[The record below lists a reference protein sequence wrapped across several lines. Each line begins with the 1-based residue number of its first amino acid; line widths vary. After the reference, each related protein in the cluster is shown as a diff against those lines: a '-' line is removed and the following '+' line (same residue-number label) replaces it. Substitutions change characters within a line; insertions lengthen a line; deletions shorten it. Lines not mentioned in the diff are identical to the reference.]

1 MMKERLKKCAILFI
15 GILVFVSCTGLLL
28 PEQMAELTSS
38 KDVVSERVLVPGGQS
53 VGLQMNV
60 KGALIVGVENDSG
73 PQIGDMIVAVNGQ
86 KVDGPDDVNK
96 VVSGS
101 GDSVELTVVR
111 NQKSLNYTVDPY
123 YDKESGEY
131 KLGLWI
137 KEKIAGIG
145 TLTFYDPK
153 TNKFASLGHGIYE
166 SETGALLKAKSG
178 TLLNTRVDQIKAGEK
193 GEPGELGGVIYDFQN
208 PLGTIEKNTEFG
220 IYGEADDAQDFALSK
235 PLIMAARSE
244 VEKGDAYILTT
255 IDGTKVEKFH
265 IEITKV
271 RHQGHAAGKGLE
283 FEVIDE
289 DLLKRC
295 GGIVQGM
302 SGSPII
308 QNNRLVG
315 AVTHVFINN
324 PKKGY
329 GIFAEFMVEEC
340 EK

>member
-1 MMKERLKKCAILFI
+1 MKVRLKRCTFLFL
-15 GILVFVSCTGLLL
+15 GMVAFVACSGLLF
-28 PEQMAELTSS
+28 PEQLSVLTSS
-38 KDVVSERVLVPGGQS
+38 EDVVSERVLVPGGQS

-73 PQIGDMIVAVNGQ
+73 PQVGDMIIAVNGQ
-86 KVDGPDDVNK
+86 KVDGPDDVNR
-96 VVSGS
+96 VVADSGKP
-101 GDSVELTVVR
+101 VELTVVR
-111 NQKSLNYTVDPY
+111 SRKNINYTVDPY
-123 YDKESGEY
+123 YDKEIGEY

-145 TLTFYDPK
+145 TLSFYDPK

-166 SETGALLKAKSG
+166 AETGMLLKAKSG
-178 TLLNTRVDQIKAGEK
+178 TLLNTRVNQIKAGEK
-193 GEPGELGGVIYDFQN
+193 GMPGELGGVIYDFRN

-220 IYGEADDAQDFALSK
+220 LYGEADDAQDFDLSK
-235 PLIMAARSE
+235 PLIMASRSQ
-244 VEKGDAYILTT
+244 VKKGDAYILTT

-271 RHQGHAAGKGLE
+271 RHQGHAQSKGLE
-283 FEVIDE
+283 FEVTDE
-289 DLLKRC
+289 KLLKTC

-308 QNNRLVG
+308 QNNRLAG

>member
-1 MMKERLKKCAILFI
+1 M
-15 GILVFVSCTGLLL
+15 
-28 PEQMAELTSS
+28 
-38 KDVVSERVLVPGGQS
+38 
-53 VGLQMNV
+53 
-60 KGALIVGVENDSG
+60 
-73 PQIGDMIVAVNGQ
+73 
-86 KVDGPDDVNK
+86 
-96 VVSGS
+96 VSGS

-235 PLIMAARSE
+235 PLLLAARSE
-244 VEKGDAYILTT
+244 MERETRTSDYL
-255 IDGTKVEKFH
+255 DGTKVEKFH

-271 RHQGHAAGKGLE
+271 RHQGQRRAKGLE
-283 FEVIDE
+283 FEVTDE
-289 DLLKRC
+289 NLLKRC

>member
-1 MMKERLKKCAILFI
+1 MMKKRLKRCVFLFM
-15 GILVFVSCTGLLL
+15 GILVFVACSGLMF
-28 PEQMAELTSS
+28 PEQLSVLTTSE
-38 KDVVSERVLVPGGQS
+38 DVVSERVLVPGGQS

-60 KGALIVGVENDSG
+60 KGALIVGVETSSG
-73 PQIGDMIVAVNGQ
+73 PQVGDMIVAINGQ

-96 VVSGS
+96 VVAGS
-101 GDSVELTVVR
+101 GKPVELTVVR
-111 NQKSLNYTVDPY
+111 SRKNINYTVDPY

-145 TLTFYDPK
+145 TLSFYDPK

-166 SETGALLKAKSG
+166 AETGTLLKARSG
-178 TLLNTRVDQIKAGEK
+178 TLLNTRVNQITAGEK
-193 GEPGELGGVIYDFQN
+193 GTPGELGGVIYDFQN

-220 IYGEADDAQDFALSK
+220 LYGEADDAEDFALSN
-235 PLIMAARSE
+235 PLIMASRSE

-271 RHQGHAAGKGLE
+271 RRQKRAESKGLE
-283 FEVIDE
+283 FEVTDQK
-289 DLLKRC
+289 LLSSC